1 VTSYG
6 ILGTGVVG
14 RTLATRLV
22 ELGHDVRVGSRTA
35 GTEAPGGGTVSFADA
50 AAHGVVVI
58 NATSGLVSLT
68 VLESAGAANLA
79 GKVVV
84 DVANALDFSGGFPP
98 KVLAGSDDSLAERI
112 QAAFPAVRVVKALN
126 TMNASV
132 MVSPRGLPEPHST
145 FLAGNDAEAKT
156 TVRALLHEF
165 GWADAEI
172 LDLGDLSAAR
182 SLELYLPLWLQIM
195 GSVGDLSF
203 NIHVVHGTSSGPADS

>member
-1 VTSYG
+1 MTSYG

-112 QAAFPAVRVVKALN
+112 QAAFPAVRLVKALN
-126 TMNASV
+126 TMTASV
-132 MVSPRGLPEPHST
+132 MVAPRGLPGPHST

-156 TVRALLHEF
+156 TVRAMLHEF

-182 SLELYLPLWLQIM
+182 ALELYLPLWLRIM
-195 GSVGDLSF
+195 GSVGGASF
-203 NIHVVHGTSSGPADS
+203 NIHVVDGTPSGAADS